1 MMLDLGGLFESI
13 FSVGFFGWDFFRGEL
28 YRMPD
33 EKEGE
38 INRNE
43 DVNFE
48 LSKNSDEDKNIIDG
62 SSDEDKN
69 KNDGSSDE
77 DKVMND
83 GSSDEDKV
91 MNDGS
96 NEIAVKKKK
105 LKLPEKK
112 RVHGSLPDT
121 ANYIR
126 YTVNRPALGRNGF
139 VGLTPGGKRRKTR
152 RAKRSR
158 KTKKRKQKK
167 AKQSRRRRRSK
178 KINLN

>member
-69 KNDGSSDE
+69 KNY
-77 DKVMND
+77 